1 MTTAVSWSV
10 DGSRQ
15 ADAVDSWQ
23 KQVSHAQLPWQ
34 VSVPDKSRFAAS
46 VRYRHLDWLRIA
58 EFRVVGME
66 GRRPENYYESGDG
79 GDHVGV
85 LINLA
90 GQMVCRYDD
99 GEVVALGPGELLLW
113 DSKRAHGFDAIGPA
127 HDLSLLVPRC
137 RVPKE
142 LVKAAERST
151 TAIRASAGTGL
162 VRIATEQL
170 RAITRELAHLTDRQL
185 SVACANFVDTL
196 DVAVDPLAGDGRP
209 TARASLANR
218 VGRYIELHLDDPN
231 LSPVALAAAHDV
243 SVRTLHLAFGETGTT
258 VSRLIR
264 DKRLQASYRDLV
276 RAGSGSTVTDIA
288 FRWGFSDAA
297 HFSRNFKLAF
307 GVPPSKVLAG

>member
-1 MTTAVSWSV
+1 VTTAVSWSV

-46 VRYRHLDWLRIA
+46 VRYRHLDRLRIA

-66 GRRPENYYESGDG
+66 GRRPENYESGDG

-162 VRIATEQL
+162 VGIAAEQL

-185 SVACANFVDTL
+185 SVACGNFIDTL
-196 DVAVDPLAGDGRP
+196 DVAVNPVVSEARQ
-209 TARASLANR
+209 TARASLVDR
-218 VGRYIELHLDDPN
+218 VSRYVELHLDDVD
-231 LSPVALAAAHDV
+231 LSPTAIAAAHDV

-264 DKRLQASYRDLV
+264 DKRLHASYRDLV
-276 RAGSGSTVTDIA
+276 RAGRGSTVTDIA
-288 FRWGFSDAA
+288 YRWGFSDAP
-297 HFSRNFKLAF
+297 HFSRSFKLAF
-307 GVPPSKVLAG
+307 GVSPSKVLAG

>member
-23 KQVSHAQLPWQ
+23 KQVSQAQLPWQ

-66 GRRPENYYESGDG
+66 GQRPENYESGG

-127 HDLSLLVPRC
+127 HELSLLVPRC

-142 LVKAAERST
+142 LAQAAERST

-162 VRIATEQL
+162 VGIAAEQL

-196 DVAVDPLAGDGRP
+196 DVAVNPLVSDARQ
-209 TARASLANR
+209 TARASLVDR
-218 VGRYIELHLDDPN
+218 VSRYVEGHLDDPN

-297 HFSRNFKLAF
+297 HFSRIFKLAF
-307 GVPPSKVLAG
+307 GVPPSKVLTR